1 MKSFIILPLLASKA
15 LAWGVA
21 GHEITA
27 TIAEILLTDE
37 TRDQLCEI
45 LPPWTNCHLAPVAAW
60 ADKIKSDPWWRSWTS
75 PMHYINPI
83 GDWPSQHCVFGED
96 GWHMPQKNLF
106 TAINNYTRIVPN
118 AVGEEQ
124 DFALR
129 FLIHYIGDLHQPLH
143 LTGRERGGNGI
154 KVRFE
159 HRITSLH
166 GVWDGG
172 LITKAVREIANYTR
186 PVPEKRIE
194 RALRGAI
201 YDPYVR
207 FIAKEGLLGWWKN
220 EYSSW
225 ALCPTESASLL
236 PNEDMTSQL
245 RFNRP
250 LGQLPVTSKSLA
262 DDPDLPACPNHWA
275 RALHALNCEVTFPPQ
290 LDTPNPHKSSWLERM
305 LDKTV
310 GFAFNPRPDYL
321 ELDTPEYTG
330 RIRNEKLVEKL
341 LAMGGVRL
349 AAVLNDLFDPQVDG
363 QTRELMW

>member
-1 MKSFIILPLLASKA
+1 
-15 LAWGVA
+15 
-21 GHEITA
+21 
-27 TIAEILLTDE
+27 
-37 TRDQLCEI
+37 
-45 LPPWTNCHLAPVAAW
+45 
-60 ADKIKSDPWWRSWTS
+60 
-75 PMHYINPI
+75 MHYINPI
-83 GDWPSQHCVFGED
+83 GDWPSQHCVYGED
-96 GWHMPQKNLF
+96 GWHMPEKNLF

-207 FIAKEGLLGWWKN
+207 FIAKEGLLGWWKD
-220 EYSSW
+220 EYPSW
-225 ALCPTESASLL
+225 AECPSRSASWLL
-236 PNEDMTSQL
+236 IASEDTNPQL

-250 LGQLPVTSKSLA
+250 SSRLPVSPMSFA
-262 DDPDLPACPNHWA
+262 DDPRLPACPNHWGQ
-275 RALHALNCEVTFPPQ
+275 ALHALNCEITFPPQ
-290 LDTPNPHKSSWLERM
+290 LDTPNPHKSSWVERVW
-305 LDKTV
+305 DKTV
-310 GFAFNPRPDYL
+310 AFVFQPRPRPDYL
-321 ELDTPEYTG
+321 ELDTPEYAG
-330 RIRNEKLVEKL
+330 RIRNEKLVERL

-349 AAVLNDLFDPQVDG
+349 AAVLNDLFDPQADG
-363 QTRELMW
+363 QPRELTW